1 MRENTA
7 SGPEQTGAGA
17 LSCCVNREL
26 SWLKFNERV
35 LEEARDRSNPLFER
49 LNFAAIFQS
58 NLDEFYMVRVG
69 MLMDT
74 LNDGVTDDK
83 TGMTSAQQLSAVLD
97 RTKVLLAERD
107 RIYKELMRE
116 LGSYG
121 VELCRFSSLPDK
133 TQAFLEK
140 YFMTDVLPLLSPQI
154 VGHKQPFPFLRNK
167 GIYAVAILRTKSS
180 ERIGIVPCAEGTLRR
195 LVPLPGEGL
204 RFVLLEELIVQF
216 LPKIFVHFKVEGAA
230 LIRLV
235 RSADIQV
242 DDIASNE
249 DEMLPDE
256 YRKSMEK
263 LIRRRTKLSPVKLEY
278 KGKLTDTV
286 RDSLCR

>member
-83 TGMTSAQQLSAVLD
+83 TGMT
-97 RTKVLLAERD
+97 
-107 RIYKELMRE
+107 MR
-116 LGSYG
+116 
-121 VELCRFSSLPDK
+121 
-133 TQAFLEK
+133 Q
-140 YFMTDVLPLLSPQI
+140 
-154 VGHKQPFPFLRNK
+154 
-167 GIYAVAILRTKSS
+167 
-180 ERIGIVPCAEGTLRR
+180 
-195 LVPLPGEGL
+195 
-204 RFVLLEELIVQF
+204 
-216 LPKIFVHFKVEGAA
+216 
-230 LIRLV
+230 
-235 RSADIQV
+235 
-242 DDIASNE
+242 
-249 DEMLPDE
+249 
-256 YRKSMEK
+256 
-263 LIRRRTKLSPVKLEY
+263 
-278 KGKLTDTV
+278 
-286 RDSLCR
+286 

>member
-1 MRENTA
+1 M
-7 SGPEQTGAGA
+7 
-17 LSCCVNREL
+17 
-26 SWLKFNERV
+26 

-116 LGSYG
+116 LGEYG

-154 VGHKQPFPFLRNK
+154 VGRKQPFPFLS
-167 GIYAVAILRTKSS
+167 Y
-180 ERIGIVPCAEGTLRR
+180 
-195 LVPLPGEGL
+195 
-204 RFVLLEELIVQF
+204 
-216 LPKIFVHFKVEGAA
+216 
-230 LIRLV
+230 
-235 RSADIQV
+235 
-242 DDIASNE
+242 
-249 DEMLPDE
+249 
-256 YRKSMEK
+256 
-263 LIRRRTKLSPVKLEY
+263 
-278 KGKLTDTV
+278 
-286 RDSLCR
+286 